1 MSDGKQ
7 APQNIQDAFL
17 NTVRREKT
25 TVIIYLL
32 NGAKL
37 TGRIRS
43 FDKFSVLLE
52 SGSQEQL
59 IFKHAISTISQ
70 SRKVTADHIP
80 LPLLRRMLDK
90 RTSARLK
97 PDYSFTLSRTLTS
110 QTTRGSVSG
119 TFITFEGIDGSG
131 KSTQLRLVSNYLKE
145 RGCNIVLTREPGGTT
160 IGLRLRAALLD
171 AQEEVDPL
179 TELLVSPLIELT
191 MSDVTCDLL

>member
-37 TGRIRS
+37 SGRIRS

-70 SRKVTADHIP
+70 SRKVTGDLHPAPTTEAH
-80 LPLLRRMLDK
+80 
-90 RTSARLK
+90 AR
-97 PDYSFTLSRTLTS
+97 
-110 QTTRGSVSG
+110 QTDVS
-119 TFITFEGIDGSG
+119 
-131 KSTQLRLVSNYLKE
+131 
-145 RGCNIVLTREPGGTT
+145 
-160 IGLRLRAALLD
+160 
-171 AQEEVDPL
+171 
-179 TELLVSPLIELT
+179 SPEA
-191 MSDVTCDLL
+191 

>member
-25 TVIIYLL
+25 SVIIYLL

-52 SGSQEQL
+52 SGPQEQL

-70 SRKVTADHIP
+70 SRRSPGDLHAP
-80 LPLLRRMLDK
+80 
-90 RTSARLK
+90 SA
-97 PDYSFTLSRTLTS
+97 
-110 QTTRGSVSG
+110 
-119 TFITFEGIDGSG
+119 
-131 KSTQLRLVSNYLKE
+131 
-145 RGCNIVLTREPGGTT
+145 
-160 IGLRLRAALLD
+160 
-171 AQEEVDPL
+171 
-179 TELLVSPLIELT
+179 TETHARHDETNSPEA
-191 MSDVTCDLL
+191 